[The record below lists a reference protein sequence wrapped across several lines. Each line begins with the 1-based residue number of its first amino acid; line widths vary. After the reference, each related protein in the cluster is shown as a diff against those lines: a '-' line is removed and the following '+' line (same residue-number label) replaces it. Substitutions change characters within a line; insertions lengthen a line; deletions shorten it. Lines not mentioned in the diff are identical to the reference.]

1 MQKLMQKV
9 QRFGG
14 AMFTPV
20 LLFAVFGIVVGF
32 ATLFKNPLVMGDIAN
47 ENGIWFK
54 MWTIIY
60 NGGNTVFSQMP
71 LLFVIGLPVALA
83 KKQAGRAC
91 MEAFVIY
98 VIFVNFVSGI
108 LSFWGSSFGIDFA
121 STARTSGLATI
132 AGIRTLDMGMAGA
145 ILISGIAVY
154 LHNKFFDME
163 LPKMIETF
171 KGSPMVTLIGFFV
184 MIPVA
189 LLACFIWPHIQQGI
203 FALQNFLISSKTIGV
218 WIYTFLERLL
228 IPVGLHHFIYA
239 PFLYDAAVV
248 NGGIKAYWVANLG
261 DFATTAQSLKDMF
274 PQGGYALTGMSKMFA
289 PLGIGAAFYTTAKKE
304 KRKKVLALLI
314 PIVITAVFTG
324 ITEPIEF
331 TFLFI
336 APVLF
341 VVHAVLAATMSTI
354 TYAAGIVGDF
364 SLGLIQNS
372 ALNWIPLFKFHAGSY
387 LLQILIG
394 LVFSF
399 IYFVVFR
406 FLILKFDF
414 KTPGREDSDESKFY
428 TKEDYKNKNGKEDKK
443 YKYKDQAV
451 AFLEGLGGKD
461 NIVDV
466 SNCATRLR
474 VSVNDPSLIKE
485 LDFFKANDAHGL
497 VVNGNAIQVIVG
509 LSVPTVREEFEQLL

>member
-1 MQKLMQKV
+1 MQKV

-32 ATLFKNPLVMGDIAN
+32 ATLFKNPVVMGPIA
-47 ENGIWFK
+47 GPDTTWFK

-71 LLFVIGLPVALA
+71 LLFVVGLPIALA
-83 KKQAGRAC
+83 KKQAARAC

-98 VIFVNFVSGI
+98 VIFVNFVNGI
-108 LSFWGSSFGIDFA
+108 LTFWAPSFGIDLA

-163 LPKMIETF
+163 LPKMLETF

-189 LLACFIWPHIQQGI
+189 LLACIIWPYIQHGI

-218 WIYTFLERLL
+218 WVYTFLERLL
-228 IPVGLHHFIYA
+228 IPVGLHHFVYA

-248 NGGIKAYWVANLG
+248 NGGIKAYWVAHLSG
-261 DFATTAQSLKDMF
+261 FATSAQSLRDMF

-289 PLGIGAAFYTTAKKE
+289 PLGIGAAFYVTARPE
-304 KRKKVLALLI
+304 KRKKVLAILI
-314 PIVITAVFTG
+314 PVVVTAVFTG

-341 VVHAVLAATMSTI
+341 GVHAILAATMSTV
-354 TYAAGIVGDF
+354 TYALGITGDF
-364 SLGLIQNS
+364 SLGLIQNA

-394 LVFSF
+394 LVFSG
-399 IYFVVFR
+399 IYFVIFR
-406 FLILKFDF
+406 YLILKFNF
-414 KTPGREDSDESKFY
+414 KTPGREDAEESKFY
-428 TKEDYKNKNGKEDKK
+428 TKEDYKNKKNDSASTGNK
-443 YKYKDQAV
+443 YVAQAT
-451 AFLEGLGGKD
+451 AFLEGLGGKE
-461 NIVDV
+461 NIIDV
-466 SNCATRLR
+466 TNCATRLR
-474 VSVNDPSLIKE
+474 VSIKETSKLKE
-485 LDFFKANDAHGL
+485 LDFFKGHGAHGL
-497 VVNGNAIQVIVG
+497 VVNKNAIQVIVG
-509 LSVPTVREEFEQLL
+509 LSVPTVREEFEKLI